1 MTGVAGR
8 GRTNTFAPIPT
19 NRASF
24 EECVYYPAG
33 THPDK
38 ATLLSAC
45 FPVLR
50 RRAAESGFALIEGLT
65 AFCNPSNKINRRD
78 YEEFRDTILD
88 EVTAALPVDAVVM
101 GLHGAAI
108 AHGYDD
114 VEGDL
119 LARIRAIVGPDVIIG
134 AEIDPHSHL
143 TEQRL
148 DACDLIVSYKEFP
161 HVVRPSSPWWRVGWF

>member
-65 AFCNPSNKINRRD
+65 AFCNPSNKINRD
-78 YEEFRDTILD
+78 VYEEFRDTILA

-119 LARIRAIVGPDVIIG
+119 SAVAM
-134 AEIDPHSHL
+134 
-143 TEQRL
+143 
-148 DACDLIVSYKEFP
+148 CDSSALCAA
-161 HVVRPSSPWWRVGWF
+161 PSSACRSHPPRARLVQRC